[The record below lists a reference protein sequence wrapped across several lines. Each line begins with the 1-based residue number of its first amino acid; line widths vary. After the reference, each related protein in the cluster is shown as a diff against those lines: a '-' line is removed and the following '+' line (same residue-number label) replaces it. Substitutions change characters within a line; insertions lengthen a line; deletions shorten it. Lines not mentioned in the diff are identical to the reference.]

1 MGAAPST
8 SSLSGQLRIAV
19 LRLSRR
25 LRQEA
30 AGEITASQMSA
41 LYSVAKAGNLSL
53 GELATIERVA
63 PPSMTRIASRLE
75 QEGLVQRVAHVGDR
89 RVVRI
94 ELTEL
99 GEKLLAETRVRGDA
113 FLAERLAG
121 FSEEEAELLAQAVGL
136 LERLAHDARKP
147 DEV

>member
-1 MGAAPST
+1 MGSNSS

-30 AGEITASQMSA
+30 AGEVTASQMSA
-41 LYSVAKAGNLSL
+41 LFSVAKAGNLSL

-99 GEKLLAETRVRGDA
+99 GEKLLQETRARGDA

-121 FSEEEAELLAQAVGL
+121 FTAEEGEVLSKAVGL
-136 LERLAHDARKP
+136 LERLAS
-147 DEV
+147 EVPKADQA